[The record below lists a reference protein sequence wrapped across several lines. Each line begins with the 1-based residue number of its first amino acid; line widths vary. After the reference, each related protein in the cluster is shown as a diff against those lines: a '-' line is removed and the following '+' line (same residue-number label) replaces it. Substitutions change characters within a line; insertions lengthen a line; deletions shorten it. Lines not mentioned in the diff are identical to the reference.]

1 MANFHDMTIDQGSD
15 FSESFNFEDRGYP
28 VNMSAFSLQGQMR
41 PNHASQD
48 YVDFT
53 VAESG
58 NNFIVSLTNSQT
70 KNLTSGNYVYDLELT
85 KQHSTTDGYY
95 DNDLNKIV
103 LYTGAERYW
112 VTQIVL
118 KATSGIITVP
128 SNKMDIFNLNEDDK
142 ISAADAYGWLTAYIH
157 PSLGDEYIATN
168 NQHSI
173 DNIYD
178 STLENKLLN
187 GNVRALTSTDN
198 KVNRV
203 VQGNVNVTREVSR

>member
-1 MANFHDMTIDQGSD
+1 MKIDQGSD
-15 FSESFNFEDRGYP
+15 FSESFNFKDRGYP

-48 YVDFT
+48 YVDLT

-85 KQHSTTDGYY
+85 KQHNITDGYY

-112 VTQIVL
+112 MTQIVL
-118 KATSGIITVP
+118 KAQVSLITIP
-128 SNKMDIFNLNEDDK
+128 SNKMDIFDINGDGQLSSGE
-142 ISAADAYGWLTAYIH
+142 AYAWLIAYIH

-168 NQHSI
+168 NQYSI

-187 GNVRALTSTDN
+187 GNVRALTSADTT
-198 KVNRV
+198 VNRV
-203 VQGNVNVTREVSR
+203 VQGNITVTREVSR